1 LVSRFVA
8 KDLFVPSSCL
18 TMARLYW
25 VCLCPFSP
33 IVYSPVW
40 SCHTLSY
47 DPSSTA
53 RFMKETMA
61 LVYEIQRIEI
71 GSHTYYHL
79 TNRFSPDQVES
90 KRKQYEARLN

>member
-1 LVSRFVA
+1 
-8 KDLFVPSSCL
+8 
-18 TMARLYW
+18 
-25 VCLCPFSP
+25 
-33 IVYSPVW
+33 
-40 SCHTLSY
+40 
-47 DPSSTA
+47 
-53 RFMKETMA
+53 MKETMA